1 MGEKKSIFSKLS
13 DITNIHY
20 RAAFSDVAKHTA
32 PKQSAFLHL
41 ASERYSC
48 RAFSDSPVTDSELAS
63 LLEAARLAPSAV
75 NRQPVHL
82 WVFKTPEAREKLK
95 EVTAYTFDAPIVI
108 LVACKAE
115 DAWVR
120 KYDGKNSAETDA
132 AIAGTHI
139 MMEAASLGLGCTWV
153 ASFDPLKLKQLFPQ
167 IEGWEPVALFPTGH
181 PAPEATPSERHTCR
195 KPLELFASEL

>member
-1 MGEKKSIFSKLS
+1 MEMNHIP
-13 DITNIHY
+13 
-20 RAAFSDVAKHTA
+20 
-32 PKQSAFLHL
+32 PKQDAFLQL
-41 ASERYSC
+41 AAERYSC
-48 RAFSDSPVTDSELAS
+48 RAFSDAPVTDTELAS

-75 NRQPVHL
+75 NRQPVHV
-82 WVFKTPEAREKLK
+82 WVFKTPEVLEKLK

-153 ASFDPLKLKQLFPQ
+153 ASFDPSKLKELFPQ
-167 IEGWEPVALFPTGH
+167 IDEWEPVALFPTGH
-181 PAPEATPSERHTCR
+181 HAPGAAHSERHACG
-195 KPLELFASEL
+195 KPLEMLVSEL